1 MALLALRDDL
11 QLSQHFLLSQ
21 EQRLKVAD
29 KINRLILTTQEKKAG
44 TLMHLDMCKS
54 HGEHCQRRQRCRHCS
69 SNFNT

>member
-29 KINRLILTTQEKKAG
+29 TINRVILTTQEKKAG
-44 TLMHLDMCKS
+44 TLMHSDMCKF
-54 HGEHCQRRQRCRHCS
+54 HGGSC
-69 SNFNT
+69 